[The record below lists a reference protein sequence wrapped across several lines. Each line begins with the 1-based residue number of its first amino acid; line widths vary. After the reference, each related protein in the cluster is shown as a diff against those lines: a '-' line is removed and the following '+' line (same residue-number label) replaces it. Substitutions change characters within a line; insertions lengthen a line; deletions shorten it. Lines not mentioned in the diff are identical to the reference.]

1 MENLEQ
7 AENRINELHKR
18 LYNAIGGMTR
28 DEILDKAK
36 DMINGQRQQDYGSPE
51 ENFSTIAKLWT
62 EYTITVISPVDVCCM
77 MLLLKIARVK
87 NGTGTAD
94 CFIDMAGYAALAGEL
109 LLNTENK

>member
-1 MENLEQ
+1 MVNLEQ

-18 LYNAIGGMTR
+18 LYNAVGGMTR

-36 DMINGQRQQDYGSPE
+36 DIINGQRQQDYGSPK

-62 EYTITVISPVDVCCM
+62 EYTGTLITSVDVCCM

-87 NGTGTAD
+87 NVTGTAD

-109 LLNTENK
+109 LKTENK